1 MSCIIWNCSG
11 LENLC
16 IGRELVEIIREKYPS
31 VVFLA
36 KTFID
41 EARLEIAQRNIDFD
55 NFLVVLRKGRGGGL
69 VLY

>member
-1 MSCIIWNCSG
+1 M
-11 LENLC
+11 
-16 IGRELVEIIREKYPS
+16 
-31 VVFLA
+31 FLA